1 MPWDSLVGAH
11 RDDHC
16 ICANILLVLLPTRVG
31 SVKPHALK
39 NTNRRKESTLQES
52 SPVHAEA
59 AHLQSSADSCA

>member
-39 NTNRRKESTLQES
+39 NHRPKDGIYTTGVFPS
-52 SPVHAEA
+52 SR
-59 AHLQSSADSCA
+59 